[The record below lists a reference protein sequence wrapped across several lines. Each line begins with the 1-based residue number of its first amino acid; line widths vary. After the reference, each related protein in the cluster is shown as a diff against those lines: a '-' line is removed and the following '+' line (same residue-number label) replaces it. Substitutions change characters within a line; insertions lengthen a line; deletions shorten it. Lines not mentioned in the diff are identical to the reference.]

1 MIKILILRL
10 FDLFKVA
17 LLVKTF
23 LFSYY
28 SLFPANHRGHSLTT
42 RVLKFSDILLPQ
54 LPCLFCVSN
63 YRHKMNSC
71 DRIHNASS

>member
-28 SLFPANHRGHSLTT
+28 FLFTANHARAFINYMCFESLIYFY
-42 RVLKFSDILLPQ
+42 LSYLAFYL
-54 LPCLFCVSN
+54 CL
-63 YRHKMNSC
+63 
-71 DRIHNASS
+71 